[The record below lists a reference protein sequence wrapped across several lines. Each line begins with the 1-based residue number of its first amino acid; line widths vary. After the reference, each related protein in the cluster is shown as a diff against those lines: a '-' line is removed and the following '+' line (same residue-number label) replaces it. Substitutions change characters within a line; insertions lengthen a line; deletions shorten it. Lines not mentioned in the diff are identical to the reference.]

1 MSVFTLLNTRPQH
14 QAKALADLVLA
25 AGGAVV
31 ACPTMSI
38 VSHALPV
45 GHSEVASF
53 DKFVFASVNAVNEFV
68 EQGFH
73 LSNNDVVLNCFAIG
87 KATLLA
93 ARRAGLFVNEM
104 LNEQFDS
111 ESLLAHPDLQ
121 HLKNQRILLLKG
133 DKGRG
138 LLTSTFEA
146 RGAFVE
152 EWELYRCQP
161 SQLCLEGWQAFKQ
174 ASNPVVL
181 ASSAVSLENLMDAIE
196 NQHPCFDDLNWLF
209 QQRLVAYSQRIKEW
223 ALQKGW
229 QGEVAVVMTQS
240 DQGTLDCII
249 DSHWD
254 K

>member
-1 MSVFTLLNTRPQH
+1 MTAFTLLNTRPQH
-14 QAKALADLVLA
+14 QAQALSDLVTSM
-25 AGGAVV
+25 GGSAI

-38 VSHALPV
+38 VSQALPA
-45 GHSEVASF
+45 GHSEVSSF
-53 DKFVFASVNAVNEFV
+53 DKFVFASVNAVNAFV
-68 EQGFH
+68 DQGFH
-73 LSNNDVVLNCFAIG
+73 LSNNHTDLNCFAIG

-93 ARRAGLFVNEM
+93 AKRAGLLVNAM

-121 HLKNQRILLLKG
+121 HLKSQRILLLKG

-152 EWELYRCQP
+152 EWELYHCQP
-161 SQLCLEGWQAFKQ
+161 SQLCLEGWQRFRQ
-174 ASNPVVL
+174 APNPLIL
-181 ASSAVSLENLMDAIE
+181 ASSAVSLENLIKAVE
-196 NQHPCFDDLNWLF
+196 NEHACTSDVSWLF
-209 QQRLVAYSQRIKEW
+209 QQRLVSYSQRIKEW
-223 ALQKGW
+223 AQQQGW
-229 QGEVAVVMTQS
+229 QGEIVVVATQS